1 MSNLEHDDEYE
12 DFKKRRFLKI
22 GVIVFS
28 VIIATIWIVSLRFSF
43 NDVSIEKDS
52 PLSLTESSVKEE
64 LQDIFSLEQKNLEA
78 EKEMAVKAEE
88 KAFLQAM
95 SVNISDKLKK
105 DEANKI
111 DDSKKMLVELEEK
124 LKNEKNC
131 PEYID
136 CMPSIGEPVNC
147 IIPEGCENITQIAY

>member
-1 MSNLEHDDEYE
+1 MSNLEYDDEYE

-22 GVIVFS
+22 GVILFS
-28 VIIATIWIVSLRFSF
+28 VIIVTIWIVSLRFSF
-43 NDVSIEKDS
+43 SDVSMEKES
-52 PLSLTESSVKEE
+52 PLSLTENSVKEE
-64 LQDIFSLEQKNLEA
+64 LQDIFSLKQKNLEA
-78 EKEMAVKAEE
+78 ESEIAVKAEE

-111 DDSKKMLVELEEK
+111 DDSKKMLLELEEK

-136 CMPSIGEPVNC
+136 CMPSIGESVDC